1 MSQWMIWKS
10 LIKHHCLKKEK
21 FFGHLDMEDII
32 DSDYM
37 HAKRVC
43 KDFFKKFRLIPWF
56 LS

>member
-10 LIKHHCLKKEK
+10 LIKYHCLKKEK

-43 KDFFKKFRLIPWF
+43 KDFFKKFRLIP
-56 LS
+56 